1 METRVISRGHAHR
14 VSRGQAVQGL
24 LSWGQEK
31 RAWQAEG
38 RETLRKEEG
47 GVVGPAELSSHGAFS
62 LLGIVE

>member
-1 METRVISRGHAHR
+1 M
-14 VSRGQAVQGL
+14 QGL

-38 RETLRKEEG
+38 RETLQKEEG

-62 LLGIVE
+62 LLGIVESINKCPM